1 MDIKWQKVCK
11 KTLIQERYR
20 NKTVQPVF
28 LGLKGRLMFA
38 LLQHFAPLLIVVLY
52 TALHK
57 WPVCADLDLTKS
69 LCNLKW
75 NFLCLLTL
83 NPLHSVGSQS
93 LVGRQ

>member
-1 MDIKWQKVCK
+1 MAESVQKD
-11 KTLIQERYR
+11 TNPEGALQEQ
-20 NKTVQPVF
+20 NGATVS

-69 LCNLKW
+69 LCNL
-75 NFLCLLTL
+75 
-83 NPLHSVGSQS
+83 
-93 LVGRQ
+93 R